1 MDGEISGAS
10 QGALRAVK
18 RVIASAPWIFI
29 VIWSSGFVV
38 AKYAFPSA
46 DALYFLAIRLIIAT
60 VILFLLTVALRQP
73 LKLSR
78 SDLYSSLAIGLCLH
92 GFYLAGVWYAIE
104 LGAPAGLSSVITSI
118 QPVLVSLLAVR
129 ILKEPLTAK
138 QIVGLVLG
146 LAGVFLVVLPK
157 LSKADGF
164 TAESI
169 GFLVMG
175 LLGSTAATLLQKKF
189 GHSIPLMIGTTYQF
203 GVAGFVLLIFSFA
216 TGRTRFEITHTAV
229 WAMLWAVLVT
239 SIAAVLLLLWLLN
252 RGSAAKVS
260 SLLYLVPPMAVV
272 QALVLFGEK
281 VNAQAIIGIVMTA
294 LGVALVLRS

>member
-1 MDGEISGAS
+1 M
-10 QGALRAVK
+10 K
-18 RVIASAPWIFI
+18 RVVTAAPWIFI

-38 AKYAFPSA
+38 AKYAFPSG
-46 DALYFLAIRLIIAT
+46 DALFFLAIRLILAT
-60 VILFLLTVALRQP
+60 VILFLLTIALRQP

-78 SDLYSSLAIGLCLH
+78 SDIYSSLAIGISLH

-129 ILKEPLTAK
+129 ILMEPLTAR
-138 QIVGLVLG
+138 QIAGLVLG
-146 LAGVFLVVLPK
+146 IAGVFLVVLPK

-164 TAESI
+164 TAESV

-175 LLGSTAATLLQKKF
+175 LLGSTAATLLQKKI
-189 GHSIPLMIGTTYQF
+189 GHSIPLMMGTTYQF
-203 GVAGFVLLIFSFA
+203 GIAAIILLVFSLA
-216 TGRTRFEITHTAV
+216 TGRTYFELTATAV

-252 RGSAAKVS
+252 HGSAAKVS
-260 SLLYLVPPMAVV
+260 SLLYLVPPMAVL
-272 QALVLFGEK
+272 QAFVLFGEK
-281 VNAQAIIGIVMTA
+281 VNAQAVVGIVMTA

>member
-1 MDGEISGAS
+1 M
-10 QGALRAVK
+10 K
-18 RVIASAPWIFI
+18 RVVTAAPWIFI

-38 AKYAFPSA
+38 AKYAFPSG
-46 DALYFLAIRLIIAT
+46 DALYFLAIRLILAT
-60 VILFLLTVALRQP
+60 VILFLLTIALRQP

-78 SDLYSSLAIGLCLH
+78 SEIYSSLAIGISLH

-129 ILKEPLTAK
+129 ILMEPLTYR
-138 QIVGLVLG
+138 QIAGLVLG

-164 TAESI
+164 TAESV

-175 LLGSTAATLLQKKF
+175 LLGSTVATLLQKKI
-189 GHSIPLMIGTTYQF
+189 GHSIPLMMGTTYQF
-203 GVAGFVLLIFSFA
+203 GIAAIILLIFSLA
-216 TGRTRFEITHTAV
+216 TGRTYFELTATAV

-252 RGSAAKVS
+252 HGSAAKVS
-260 SLLYLVPPMAVV
+260 SLLYLVPPMAVL
-272 QALVLFGEK
+272 QAFVLFGEK
-281 VNAQAIIGIVMTA
+281 VNAQAVLGIVMTA

>member
-1 MDGEISGAS
+1 M
-10 QGALRAVK
+10 K
-18 RVIASAPWIFI
+18 RVVTAAPWIFI

-38 AKYAFPSA
+38 AKYAFPSG
-46 DALYFLAIRLIIAT
+46 DALYFLAIRLILAT
-60 VILFLLTVALRQP
+60 VILFLLTIALRQP
-73 LKLSR
+73 LRLSR
-78 SDLYSSLAIGLCLH
+78 SEIYSSLAIGISLH

-129 ILKEPLTAK
+129 ILMEPLTYR
-138 QIVGLVLG
+138 QIAGLVLG

-164 TAESI
+164 TAESV

-175 LLGSTAATLLQKKF
+175 LLGSTVATLLQKKI
-189 GHSIPLMIGTTYQF
+189 GHSIPLMMGTTYQF
-203 GVAGFVLLIFSFA
+203 GIAAIILLIFSLA
-216 TGRTRFEITHTAV
+216 TGRTYFELTATAV

-252 RGSAAKVS
+252 HGSAAKVS
-260 SLLYLVPPMAVV
+260 SLLYLVPPMAVL
-272 QALVLFGEK
+272 QAFVLFGEK
-281 VNAQAIIGIVMTA
+281 VNAQAVLGIVMTA

>member
-1 MDGEISGAS
+1 
-10 QGALRAVK
+10 VK
-18 RVIASAPWIFI
+18 RVVTAAPWIFI

-38 AKYAFPSA
+38 AKYAFPSG
-46 DALYFLAIRLIIAT
+46 DALYFLAIRLILAT
-60 VILFLLTVALRQP
+60 VILFLLTIALRQP

-78 SDLYSSLAIGLCLH
+78 SEIYSSLAIGISLH

-129 ILKEPLTAK
+129 ILMEPLTYR
-138 QIVGLVLG
+138 QIAGLVLG

-164 TAESI
+164 TAESV

-175 LLGSTAATLLQKKF
+175 LLGSTVATLLQKKI
-189 GHSIPLMIGTTYQF
+189 GHSIPLMMGTTYQF
-203 GVAGFVLLIFSFA
+203 GIAAIILLIISLA
-216 TGRTRFEITHTAV
+216 TGRTYFELTATAV

-252 RGSAAKVS
+252 HGSAAKVS
-260 SLLYLVPPMAVV
+260 SLLYLVPPMAVL
-272 QALVLFGEK
+272 QAFVLFGEK
-281 VNAQAIIGIVMTA
+281 VNAQAVLGIVMTA